1 MTQPITAYPTT
12 RPPLTSREKFG
23 ARLAGAV
30 GFLMLTLGWALFS
43 IPIAVVVFGAFFA
56 LLFAG
61 IQRAAGDRGPLG
73 VLQGFD
79 AGAWVL
85 PLLLSVVVGVVL
97 IVSALFVSRGILRA
111 SGISKPW
118 VVTFAGAGISV
129 VASWVLSALLAIPIQ
144 IAGVFSAGDSSTPAI
159 IAGIVALVLGVVVTA
174 AIGWL
179 AWWWMAHVTRPLVKG
194 IS

>member
-1 MTQPITAYPTT
+1 MTQPMISMTP

-30 GFLMLTLGWALFS
+30 SFLLLTLGWALFS
-43 IPIAVVVFGAFFA
+43 LPIALVVFGAFFA

-61 IQRAAGDRGPLG
+61 IQRAAGDDGPLG

-79 AGAWVL
+79 ASVWIL
-85 PLLLSVVVGVVL
+85 PLLLSVLVGAVLVVA
-97 IVSALFVSRGILRA
+97 SLFVSRGILRA
-111 SGISKPW
+111 NGITKPW

-129 VASWVLSALLAIPIQ
+129 VASWIVSAILAIPLQLIG
-144 IAGVFSAGDSSTPAI
+144 AFSAGDSSTPTI
-159 IAGIVALVLGVVVTA
+159 IAGIIALVLGVVITA

-179 AWWWMAHVTRPLVKG
+179 SWWWMAHVTRPLVKG
-194 IS
+194 TF